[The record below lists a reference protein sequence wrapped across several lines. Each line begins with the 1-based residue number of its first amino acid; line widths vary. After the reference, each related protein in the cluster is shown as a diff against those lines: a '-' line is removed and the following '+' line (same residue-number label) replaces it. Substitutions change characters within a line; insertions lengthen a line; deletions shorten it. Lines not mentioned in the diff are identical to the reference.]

1 MTPKI
6 HALQTGWVQIKRAQM
21 ASVGTGLAR
30 PYHVLLD
37 SEWSDWVPIYAWLI
51 EHEDGPIL
59 VDTGETS
66 RVHDRGYHPRWHPFY
81 RLASRFRVTPDDEIG
96 PQLRAIGIAPSDIQ
110 QVVLTHLHTDHAGGL
125 SHVADRPA
133 WVHPLEW
140 QRAQGFSG
148 KIQGYL
154 PHRWPPAWRPRMI
167 TFEKRAHRPF
177 EDQMPLTR
185 SGDVVILPTP
195 GHTPGHVSVL
205 VHGTPSIFL
214 AGDTSYTEDLLQR
227 HVVDGV
233 SPDEGVAR
241 ETIDRI
247 LQQANDEPLVYLPSH
262 DPASAMR
269 LSQQRVLSEFD
280 PPSDGRKSSSL
291 PLNKTARIR
300 A

>member
-1 MTPKI
+1 MTTRI
-6 HALQTGWVQIKRAQM
+6 HALQTGSVKIKRAQM

-66 RVHDRGYHPRWHPFY
+66 HVHDRGYHPRWHPFF
-81 RLASRFRVTPDDEIG
+81 RLASRFRVSPDDEIG
-96 PQLRAIGIAPSDIQ
+96 PQLRAIGIAPSEIQ

-167 TFEKRAHRPF
+167 TFAKRTRGPF
-177 EDQMPLTR
+177 EHQMPLTR

-205 VHGTPSIFL
+205 VQGSPSIFL
-214 AGDTSYTEDLLQR
+214 AGDTSYSEDLLRR

-247 LQQANDEPLVYLPSH
+247 LQLANDEPLVYLPSH

-269 LSQQRVLSEFD
+269 LSQHRLLFD
-280 PPSDGRKSSSL
+280 KSSL
-291 PLNKTARIR
+291 VVGV
-300 A
+300 

>member
-1 MTPKI
+1 MTTRI
-6 HALQTGWVQIKRAQM
+6 HALQTGWVKIKRAQM

-37 SEWSDWVPIYAWLI
+37 SEWSDWVPIHAWLI

-81 RLASRFRVTPDDEIG
+81 RLASRFQVSPDDEIG

-154 PHRWPPAWRPRMI
+154 PHRWPSAWRPRMI
-167 TFEKRAHRPF
+167 TFAKRAHGPF
-177 EDQMPLTR
+177 EYQMPLTR
-185 SGDVVILPTP
+185 RGDVVILPTP
-195 GHTPGHVSVL
+195 GHTPGHVSFL
-205 VHGTPSIFL
+205 VQGSPAIFL
-214 AGDTSYTEDLLQR
+214 AGDTSYTEDLLRR

-233 SPDEGVAR
+233 SPDAGVAR
-241 ETIDRI
+241 TTIDRI
-247 LQQANDEPLVYLPSH
+247 LQLADNEPLVYLPSH
-262 DPASAMR
+262 DPASARR
-269 LSQQRVLSEFD
+269 LSEQRVLSD
-280 PPSDGRKSSSL
+280 TSRLVVGV
-291 PLNKTARIR
+291 
-300 A
+300 

>member
-1 MTPKI
+1 MTTRI
-6 HALQTGWVQIKRAQM
+6 HTLQTGWVKIKRAQM

-37 SEWSDWVPIYAWLI
+37 SEWSDWVPIHAWLI

-81 RLASRFRVTPDDEIG
+81 RLASRFRVSPDDEIG
-96 PQLRAIGIAPSDIQ
+96 PQLRAIGIATSDIQ

-167 TFEKRAHRPF
+167 TFAKRAHGPF
-177 EDQMPLTR
+177 EYQMPLTR
-185 SGDVVILPTP
+185 GGDVVILPTP

-205 VHGTPSIFL
+205 VQGSPSIFL
-214 AGDTSYTEDLLQR
+214 AGDTSYTEDLLR
-227 HVVDGV
+227 RNVVDGV
-233 SPDEGVAR
+233 SPDEDLAR
-241 ETIDRI
+241 TTIDRI
-247 LQQANDEPLVYLPSH
+247 LQLANDEPLIYLPSH
-262 DPASAMR
+262 DPESAMR
-269 LSQQRVLSEFD
+269 LSQQRVLSD
-280 PPSDGRKSSSL
+280 TSSL
-291 PLNKTARIR
+291 VVGV
-300 A
+300 